1 MIVRRKNN
9 PSLWWISENLDL
21 SGTFIEPAV
30 PQNFMTS
37 RKIIDHKTPRIVLYE
52 SLEDAISMYSFS
64 GGKKVVGKILG
75 VYRPRV
81 VRPENRLE
89 PSLSDCPY
97 RDVLE
102 GKEIWCLL
110 PVILEKVA
118 DIKVDSVA
126 AEKKFKTGLGNTK
139 ASAVDTYKIPQF
151 RWTEVLP
158 EWDIKGKTK
167 KLK

>member
-1 MIVRRKNN
+1 MIIKRQKGN
-9 PSLWWISENLDL
+9 SLWWISENLDL
-21 SGTFIEPAV
+21 NGTFIEPAV

-37 RKIIDHKTPRIVLYE
+37 RKIIDHKMPRTVLYE
-52 SLEDAISMYSFS
+52 SLEDALSMYSCS
-64 GGKKVVGKILG
+64 GGKKVVGKVLG
-75 VYRPRV
+75 VYRPKV
-81 VRPENRLE
+81 VRLENRLE

-118 DIKVDSVA
+118 NIRVDSVA

-139 ASAVDTYKIPQF
+139 ASAVDTYKIPVF
-151 RWTEVLP
+151 KWTEVLP
-158 EWDIKGKTK
+158 EWDKKGKTR
-167 KLK
+167 KL